1 MNIIKHF
8 IDTMKTVLVTRATD
22 INGRSDR
29 PEYWWFTLYACI
41 VFGLLA
47 VVDYYVIGF
56 TFWSMLDPFGEMG
69 EMKEAGV
76 LVALFTLGTLV
87 QSITLTARRL
97 HDRGRS
103 GWWQLMF
110 IVPFLNFIVFY
121 WLVRDAKDTTEALT
135 YENPYGFRY

>member
-1 MNIIKHF
+1 MKFINHF

-41 VFGLLA
+41 VVGLLA
-47 VVDYYVIGF
+47 VVDNFVLGF
-56 TFWSMLDPFGEMG
+56 TFFSILEPWGEMQ
-69 EMKEAGV
+69 ESGV

-97 HDRGRS
+97 HDRGHS
-103 GWWQLMF
+103 GWWQLML
-110 IVPFLNFIVFY
+110 IVPFLNFIVIY
-121 WLVRDAKDTTEALT
+121 WLVRSAKDTPKYLK
-135 YENPYGFRY
+135 YKNPYGKLPK

>member
-1 MNIIKHF
+1 MNIINHF

-29 PEYWWFTLYACI
+29 PEFWYFTLYATI

-47 VVDYYVIGF
+47 VVDNFVLGF
-56 TFWSMLDPFGEMG
+56 TFWSMLEPFGDNPES
-69 EMKEAGV
+69 GV

-97 HDRGRS
+97 HDRGHS
-103 GWWQLMF
+103 GWWQLML
-110 IVPFLNFIVFY
+110 IVPGLNFIVIY
-121 WLVRDAKDTTEALT
+121 WLVRSAKDTPEAKK
-135 YENPYGFRY
+135 YKNPYGKLPK

>member
-47 VVDYYVIGF
+47 VVDYYVIGL
-56 TFWSMLDPFGEMG
+56 TFFSILDPFGELN
-69 EMKEAGV
+69 ESGV

-87 QSITLTARRL
+87 QSICLNARRL
-97 HDRGRS
+97 HDRGHS
-103 GWWQLMF
+103 GWWQLGML
-110 IVPFLNFIVFY
+110 VPVLNFIVFY
-121 WLVRDAKDTTEALT
+121 WLVRDAKDTPDALT

>member
-56 TFWSMLDPFGEMG
+56 TFFSILDPFGELN
-69 EMKEAGV
+69 ESGV

-87 QSITLTARRL
+87 QSICLNARRL
-97 HDRGRS
+97 HDRGHS
-103 GWWQLMF
+103 GWWQLALF
-110 IVPFLNFIVFY
+110 VPFLNFMVIY
-121 WLVRDAKDTTEALT
+121 WLVRDAKDTPDALT

>member
-56 TFWSMLDPFGEMG
+56 TFFSILDPFGELN
-69 EMKEAGV
+69 ESGV
-76 LVALFTLGTLV
+76 LVALFTVATLV
-87 QSITLTARRL
+87 QSICLNARRL
-97 HDRGRS
+97 HDRGHS
-103 GWWQLMF
+103 GWWQLML
-110 IVPFLNFIVFY
+110 IVPFLNFIVIY
-121 WLVRDAKDTTEALT
+121 WLVRDAKDTPSALK
-135 YENPYGFRY
+135 YKNPYGVR

>member
-1 MNIIKHF
+1 MNIINHF

-47 VVDYYVIGF
+47 VVDNFVLGF
-56 TFWSMLDPFGEMG
+56 TFRSILEPWGEMQ
-69 EMKEAGV
+69 EAGV

-87 QSITLTARRL
+87 QSITLTTRRL
-97 HDRGRS
+97 HDRGHS
-103 GWWQLMF
+103 GWWQLML
-110 IVPFLNFIVFY
+110 IVPFLNFIVIY
-121 WLVRDAKDTTEALT
+121 WLVRSAKDTPKYLK
-135 YENPYGFRY
+135 YKNPYGKLTK

>member
-56 TFWSMLDPFGEMG
+56 TFFSILEPFGELN
-69 EMKEAGV
+69 ESGV
-76 LVALFTLGTLV
+76 LVALFTVATLV
-87 QSITLTARRL
+87 QSICLNARRL
-97 HDRGRS
+97 HDRGHS
-103 GWWQLMF
+103 GWWQLAL
-110 IVPFLNFIVFY
+110 IVPFLNFIVIY
-121 WLVRDAKDTTEALT
+121 WLVRDAKDTPDALS

>member
-1 MNIIKHF
+1 MNIINHF

-22 INGRSDR
+22 INGRSHR

-56 TFWSMLDPFGEMG
+56 TFFSILDPFGELN
-69 EMKEAGV
+69 ESGV

-87 QSITLTARRL
+87 QSICLNARRL
-97 HDRGRS
+97 HDRGHS
-103 GWWQLMF
+103 GWWQLGML
-110 IVPFLNFIVFY
+110 VPVLNFIVFY
-121 WLVRDAKDTTEALT
+121 WLVRDAKDTPDALT

>member
-1 MNIIKHF
+1 MKIINHF

-29 PEYWWFTLYACI
+29 PEYWYFTLYACI
-41 VFGLLA
+41 VFGALSL
-47 VVDYYVIGF
+47 VDNYVLGF
-56 TFWSMLDPFGEMG
+56 TFWSMLEPFG

-76 LVALFTLGTLV
+76 LVLLFTLGTLV

-97 HDRGRS
+97 HDRGHS
-103 GWWQLMF
+103 GWWQLML

-121 WLVRDAKDTTEALT
+121 WLMRAAKDTPEALK
-135 YENPYGFRY
+135 YKNPYGKLPK

>member
-1 MNIIKHF
+1 
-8 IDTMKTVLVTRATD
+8 MKTVLVTRATD

-56 TFWSMLDPFGEMG
+56 TFFSILDPFGELN
-69 EMKEAGV
+69 ESGV

-87 QSITLTARRL
+87 QSICLNARRL
-97 HDRGRS
+97 HDRGHS
-103 GWWQLMF
+103 GWWQLALF
-110 IVPFLNFIVFY
+110 VPFLNFVVIY
-121 WLVRDAKDTTEALT
+121 WLVRDAKDTPEALT